1 MTHKE
6 ALKLCSINPD
16 AKIIYP
22 PIALSLGSKVLD
34 TRQGKKVVDI
44 PIATYS
50 NISAIGSPPKT
61 KKTFLTSLLVSAY
74 LHHNQFS
81 GKIKTHRKDHTV
93 LHFDTEQGEYHAS
106 RVFNRVL
113 DMANLDFKEAY
124 KCYALRVLSPKQRID
139 FIEKEIAYN
148 KNVGLVIIDGI
159 TDLVADINN
168 IEESNLAVHKLME
181 WSGKYK
187 CHIMT
192 VIHTNYNS
200 DKITGHLGSILL
212 KKLETLISLEQINDE
227 VKVNCKLIR
236 GFSFESFNFKINSF
250 GYPEI
255 CDNYYDPLREDFP
268 KTQKLG

>member
-1 MTHKE
+1 M
-6 ALKLCSINPD
+6 
-16 AKIIYP
+16 
-22 PIALSLGSKVLD
+22 
-34 TRQGKKVVDI
+34 
-44 PIATYS
+44 
-50 NISAIGSPPKT
+50 
-61 KKTFLTSLLVSAY
+61 
-74 LHHNQFS
+74 
-81 GKIKTHRKDHTV
+81 
-93 LHFDTEQGEYHAS
+93 
-106 RVFNRVL
+106 
-113 DMANLDFKEAY
+113 
-124 KCYALRVLSPKQRID
+124 RVLSPKQRID

-227 VKVNCKLIR
+227 VKVNCKLSR

-255 CDNYYDPLREDFP
+255 CDNFYDPLREDFP